1 MFTGTTTVS
10 LALVPSI
17 EKVTALDIEP
27 YLLEH
32 NLPSF
37 KEAGVADKIDVRIG
51 NALQTLDQLEQEGA
65 SFDMVSLN
73 GCSTKDYTNS
83 CCRYS

>member
-10 LALVPSI
+10 LALVPSV

-32 NLPSF
+32 NLPNF
-37 KEAGVADKIDVRIG
+37 KEAGVAHKIDVRIG
-51 NALQTLDQLEQEGA
+51 NALESLDKLEEEGA
-65 SFDMVSLN
+65 SFDMVSFLDVLRN
-73 GCSTKDYTNS
+73 TKE
-83 CCRYS
+83 

>member
-10 LALVPSI
+10 LALVPSVD
-17 EKVTALDIEP
+17 KVTALDIEP

-32 NLPSF
+32 NLPNF

-51 NALQTLDQLEQEGA
+51 NAIESLEKLEQEGA
-65 SFDMVSLN
+65 SFDMASHSDLVSM
-73 GCSTKDYTNS
+73 CEVKS
-83 CCRYS
+83 